1 MPKMLTLGIHLLL
14 INMKNILNINS
25 KIKPFSKK
33 ITTEGDKSL
42 SIRWALLSSQ
52 AIGKSIAYNLLK
64 SEDVLNTLDCLKK
77 LGVKVKLYKNRCEI
91 IGSGINK
98 FSYKKN
104 LVLDCGNSGT
114 LGRLI
119 LGFLVHSKT
128 KIKIIGDESLSKRDF
143 KRIVNPLEKFG
154 AKFKTNSWK
163 LPITIQGTEHPNPI
177 KYLENKGSAQCK
189 SCVMLAALNTP
200 GKTMIKAKKSRNH
213 TELLYKHLK
222 LPIKI
227 KRDKKYDFITINGI
241 KKIKKLNYKIP
252 SDISSSSFF
261 IVLTILSEK
270 SELIIKNVNINPSRI
285 GILKIL
291 KLMNIKIF
299 IKNKK
304 NYKGEMIA
312 DLHVKSQKNI
322 APINCP
328 TKFNSQSIDEFL
340 LIFLVAAKANGISYF
355 KNLSELNEK
364 ESPRLVWGSKI
375 LRALGVKNIIKNN
388 GIKIYGNP
396 ELKVSKNITIKNY
409 LKDHRVFMTSV
420 VAALCFGGNWKIHDK
435 NSINTSFPSFLDK
448 LKLLGLKI

>member
-1 MPKMLTLGIHLLL
+1 
-14 INMKNILNINS
+14 
-25 KIKPFSKK
+25 
-33 ITTEGDKSL
+33 
-42 SIRWALLSSQ
+42 
-52 AIGKSIAYNLLK
+52 
-64 SEDVLNTLDCLKK
+64 
-77 LGVKVKLYKNRCEI
+77 
-91 IGSGINK
+91 
-98 FSYKKN
+98 
-104 LVLDCGNSGT
+104 
-114 LGRLI
+114 
-119 LGFLVHSKT
+119 
-128 KIKIIGDESLSKRDF
+128 
-143 KRIVNPLEKFG
+143 
-154 AKFKTNSWK
+154 
-163 LPITIQGTEHPNPI
+163 
-177 KYLENKGSAQCK
+177 
-189 SCVMLAALNTP
+189 
-200 GKTMIKAKKSRNH
+200 MIKAKKSRNH

-322 APINCP
+322 TPINCP

-375 LRALGVKNIIKNN
+375 LRALGVKILL
-388 GIKIYGNP
+388 KIMV
-396 ELKVSKNITIKNY
+396 LKFMEILSLKFQNITIKNY

-420 VAALCFGGNWKIHDK
+420 VAALCFLAIGKYMIK
-435 NSINTSFPSFLDK
+435 TP
-448 LKLLGLKI
+448 